1 MKSKRLSLRKK
12 RGIVN
17 AILSIIVLLV
27 LIARLLRADYH
38 SVFICILTLMLFNI
52 PFWAEKVLKI
62 TLPKELEI
70 IILCFIFAAEI
81 LGEIGSF
88 YTYIPWWDTMLHTIN
103 GFLMAAIGFA
113 LIDLLNNSPKF
124 HITLSPTF
132 VAVVAF
138 CFSMTIGVLWE
149 FFEFGMD
156 TIFHTDMQK
165 DFIVSSIYTVTFNP
179 DGLNSVYDIPE
190 ITETVLLY
198 NGEEIYRFNGYL
210 DIGIIDTMK
219 DLIVNFVGAVVF
231 STIGYFYILGR
242 NKGVFASKFI
252 PQYHADVP
260 SCDKKE
266 ETNEAISEP
275 LKTEEEKTEI
285 TK

>member
-1 MKSKRLSLRKK
+1 MKLKKLSLRKK

-17 AILSIIVLLV
+17 AILSLIVLV
-27 LIARLLRADYH
+27 VMIACILRADYH

-70 IILCFIFAAEI
+70 IILFFIFAAEI

-156 TIFHTDMQK
+156 MIFHTDMQK

-179 DGLNSVYDIPE
+179 DGLNSVYEIPE
-190 ITETVLLY
+190 ITETVLLK

-252 PQYHADVP
+252 PQYHTDEPAD
-260 SCDKKE
+260 DKKE
-266 ETNEAISEP
+266 KTIEAIAEP
-275 LKTEEEKTEI
+275 AETEEETEI